1 MLEIFILFIA
11 GILAGLV
18 NSIAGGGTFF
28 TFPALMHSGLTSI
41 IANATNSLSIFPGH
55 FGGLIPQRKYL
66 IGKIFELRYK
76 ILACFIGGALGS
88 VLLMISSEKLFRSLI
103 PFLLYL
109 ATILFYLAPK
119 IQNILNENKKLLD
132 RFSSQK
138 ASFIGLFLITIYG
151 GYFGAGQGI
160 MLMALLSITEKD
172 DIKELNTQK
181 NFFAVIANFTA
192 VIFFAFSGMIA
203 WKSALIVLIG
213 AVIGGYIGAK
223 IANSIKPQTLRKIII
238 SVGFLLGTY
247 YLLGL

>member
-1 MLEIFILFIA
+1 MLEFFILFFA
-11 GILAGLV
+11 GILAGFV

-28 TFPALMHSGLTSI
+28 TFPALMHSGLPSI

-66 IGKIFELRYK
+66 ITKFFELRYK
-76 ILACFIGGALGS
+76 IIACFLGGAVGS
-88 VLLMISSEKLFRSLI
+88 ILLMVSTEKLFRSLI

-119 IQNILNENKKLLD
+119 IQNILNNNKKLLD
-132 RFSSQK
+132 KFSSQK

-172 DIKELNTQK
+172 SITELNTQK

-192 VIFFAFSGMIA
+192 VIFFAFSGLIA
-203 WKSALIVLIG
+203 WKQAIIVLVG
-213 AVIGGYIGAK
+213 AVLGGYFGAR

-238 SVGFLLGTY
+238 IVGLMLGTY
-247 YLLGL
+247 YLF